1 MFLSAPFHSKSN
13 SAKRQQSQSS
23 EVDLSQISESFKI
36 KNLDHLGIIMGTVK
50 RLGLL
55 DFLDSIFPKHHN
67 EIISTGES
75 ILAMILNGLGFVN
88 SPLSLTPHF
97 FKNKAVESLF
107 GAGVNASHFNHFK
120 LGRALDNIYAYGC
133 SKLFSEISLAVC
145 QKENIDCEYNS
156 LDTTSISV
164 SGDYLSSEK
173 EESITINRGYSKD
186 NRRDLK
192 QFVFELMVSQDG
204 GIPLM
209 LQSHNGNASDSVIF
223 RERTEYLIDI
233 FKKSDA
239 LTILIGDCK
248 LYSKENAVSLSQLK
262 FITRIPKSISEENET
277 IETALKLDDWGLY
290 KNASDQLMRYKE
302 IEVQHYGMSQRWI
315 VCLSEESTSRAQ
327 ESVKRAVKKEAKK
340 IDSQIKKLN
349 AKTYRCENDLKL
361 AIEDLFAK
369 SAYHTLA
376 SFEIIE
382 KKEYAEKGR
391 PAKEAVPVG
400 FTYTADIIFAED
412 LDAINLSIR
421 HQSCFVLGTNLTQN
435 EKSTTDIITAYKNQQ
450 WVERGYGFL
459 KGDTF
464 FADSIFLK
472 SAKRI
477 EALMVVMTL
486 ALLIYSV
493 AQRALRNH
501 LTKHKKTLP
510 NQLRKEVERPTM
522 RWIFMMM
529 QGIYEVKQKIDGKII
544 RAISGIEKN
553 HMRIL
558 DCMPDEIRLIYLQST
573 EHNSLNSV

>member
-1 MFLSAPFHSKSN
+1 MSVPFQFKSN
-13 SAKRQQSQSS
+13 SAKRQQYQAS
-23 EVDLSQISESFKI
+23 EVGSSHISESFKI
-36 KNLDHLGIIMGTVK
+36 KNLDHLGVIMGTVK

-55 DFLDSIFPKHHN
+55 DLLDSIFPKHHN

-75 ILAMILNGLGFVN
+75 IVAMILNGLGFVN

-120 LGRALDNIYAYGC
+120 LGRALDDIYDYGC
-133 SKLFSEISLAVC
+133 SKLFSEMSLSVC
-145 QKENIDCEYNS
+145 EKENISCEYNS

-164 SGDYLSSEK
+164 SGDYSSSEK

-186 NRRDLK
+186 KRRDLK
-192 QFVFELMVSQDG
+192 QFVFELMVTQDG

-223 RERTEYLIDI
+223 RERAQYLIDI
-233 FKKSDA
+233 FKQSDK
-239 LTILIGDCK
+239 LKILIGDCK
-248 LYSKENAVSLSQLK
+248 LYDKETAASLSQLK
-262 FITRIPKSISEENET
+262 FITRIPKSISEENAT
-277 IETALKLDDWGLY
+277 IEKALKLDDWGVY
-290 KNASDQLMRYKE
+290 QNANEQLMQYKE
-302 IEVQHYGMSQRWI
+302 IDVQHNDMSQRWI
-315 VCLSEESTSRAQ
+315 VCLSEESKSRAQ
-327 ESVKRAVKKEAKK
+327 ESIKRAVKKEASK
-340 IDSQIKKLN
+340 IEAQIKKLN
-349 AKTYRCENDLKL
+349 AKTYRCENDLKS

-369 SAYHTLA
+369 SAYHTLT
-376 SFEIIE
+376 SFETIE

-391 PAKEAVPVG
+391 PSKEATPVG

-412 LDAINLSIR
+412 LNAINLSVR
-421 HQSCFVLGTNLTQN
+421 YQSCFVLGTNLTKD
-435 EKSTTDIITAYKNQQ
+435 EKSTKDVITAYKNQQ

-472 SAKRI
+472 SPKRI

-501 LTKHKKTLP
+501 LAQHKKTLP

-529 QGIYEVKQKIDGKII
+529 QGIYEVKQKIDGKIMRVI
-544 RAISGIEKN
+544 NGIEEN

-558 DCMPDEIRLIYLQST
+558 DCMPEEIRLIYLQST
-573 EHNSLNSV
+573 EHYPAVLV